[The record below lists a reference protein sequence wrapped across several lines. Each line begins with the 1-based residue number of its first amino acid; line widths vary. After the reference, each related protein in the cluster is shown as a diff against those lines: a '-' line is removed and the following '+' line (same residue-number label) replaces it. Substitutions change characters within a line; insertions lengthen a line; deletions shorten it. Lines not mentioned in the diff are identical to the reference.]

1 MIPLS
6 DLRTAAYCPRQLYY
20 RRRDDDGYETPQ
32 TVDERR
38 ALAARYTALVEAD
51 DETLSAL
58 PLAVAPSTYRRR
70 LRWLRAE
77 GHEPPTDGDEEPPAT
92 AQESPSDRWVSLV
105 DPVARE
111 VFVEG
116 RDCRGVVHR
125 VLPDPPRP
133 SLVSAGAPPD
143 RGVWAPQSVWA
154 VGAAKALAYERGES
168 VERATVE
175 YPGHG
180 VVRRVRITGERRARY
195 RETVRAVRSMDGPPP
210 RAASQAKCSACE
222 YADECGVRTRTLR
235 SLLLGE

>member
-20 RRRDDDGYETPQ
+20 RRRDDERGAPDA
-32 TVDERR
+32 VSERR
-38 ALAARYTALVEAD
+38 SLVARYPTLVDAD

-58 PLAVAPSTYRRR
+58 PLAVDPATYRRR

-77 GHEPPTDGDEEPPAT
+77 GHEPPTDGGDEPRGAGEGP
-92 AQESPSDRWVSLV
+92 PSDRWASLV
-105 DPVARE
+105 APVARE

-125 VLPDPPRP
+125 VLADPLRP

-154 VGAAKALAYERGES
+154 VGAAKALSYERGAS
-168 VERATVE
+168 IGQATVE
-175 YPGHG
+175 YPAHG

-210 RAASQAKCSACE
+210 RAASRAKCSACE

-235 SLLLGE
+235 SLLIDE